1 MISIKIT
8 NAYILTMNETFQ
20 IIEHG
25 CICIENDIITY
36 IGDESAVS
44 HLEADTV
51 IDAQGNLVM
60 PGLINGH
67 THAAMSIYK
76 GMADDMPLK
85 EWLEHHIFPT
95 ESEFCTK
102 ENVETG
108 ARLGIME
115 MIMSG
120 TTCFADMYYFTP
132 TIAEV
137 CKQMGIRA
145 LLGQAV
151 LDFKAPDFDTPV
163 QAIEA
168 TQELIIKYAN
178 HSLVKIIPAPHS
190 PYTCSAEILQQCRK
204 LANEYTI
211 PLHIH
216 VSETIAEYNTS
227 LATHNLTPVQY
238 LNSLGMFDGKT
249 IAAHCVYISDEDRYI
264 LAEKRVHV
272 VNNPQSNMKLV
283 SGISPVPLLLQADI
297 PVCLGTDSSVSN
309 NSLDMF
315 QEMKVAALIH
325 KLNQSDASVLPAR
338 DIVYMCTRG
347 AAKVLGI
354 DHKVGSIEVGK
365 QADIILVN
373 INQPHLVPLYSIY
386 SHIVYAMQG
395 HDVDTVIINGAIV
408 YLQKQFQLVDPIETM
423 IDAQMI
429 ANAIMQRKSERE
441 QQQ

>member
-8 NAYILTMNETFQ
+8 NAYIVTMNDSFS
-20 IIEHG
+20 IIENG
-25 CICIENDIITY
+25 CICVENDIITY
-36 IGDESAVS
+36 IGDEAAVS
-44 HLEADTV
+44 HLEAQTV
-51 IDAQGNLVM
+51 IDAQGNLLM

-76 GMADDMPLK
+76 GMADDMPLQ

-95 ESEFCTK
+95 ESEFCTQQ
-102 ENVETG
+102 NVEIGT
-108 ARLGIME
+108 RLGIME

-120 TTCFADMYYFTP
+120 TTCFSDMYYFTP

-137 CKQMGIRA
+137 CKSMGMRA
-145 LLGQAV
+145 ILGQAI
-151 LDFKAPDFDTPV
+151 LDFKAPDFDTPM

-168 TQELIIKYAN
+168 TKNFVETHKN
-178 HSLVKIIPAPHS
+178 NPLVQIIPAPHS
-190 PYTCSAEILQQCRK
+190 PYTCNAEVLQACRK
-204 LANEYTI
+204 LANDFDV

-227 LATHNLTPVQY
+227 LAAHNLTPVQY
-238 LNSLGMFDGKT
+238 LHSLGMFNGKT
-249 IAAHCVYISDEDRYI
+249 IAAHCVYISDEDRQI
-264 LAEKRVHV
+264 LAQQKVHV

-283 SGISPVPLLLQADI
+283 SGISPVPLLLQANI

-325 KLNQSDASVLPAR
+325 KLNHSDASVLPAK
-338 DIVYMCTRG
+338 DLVYMCTRG

-354 DHKVGSIEVGK
+354 EHITGSLEVGK
-365 QADIILVN
+365 KADILLVN
-373 INQPHLVPLYSIY
+373 INQPHLVPLYSVY

-395 HDVDTVIINGAIV
+395 HDVDTVIINGTIV
-408 YLQKQFQLVDPIETM
+408 YLQKQFQLIDSIETM
-423 IDAQMI
+423 IDAQII
-429 ANAIMQRKSERE
+429 ANAILERKIERE
-441 QQQ
+441 K

>member
-8 NAYILTMNETFQ
+8 NAYILTMNESFD
-20 IIEHG
+20 IIENG
-25 CICIENDIITY
+25 CLCIENNIITY

-44 HLEADTV
+44 HLEAHTV
-51 IDAQGNLVM
+51 IDAQGNVIM

-102 ENVETG
+102 ENVEIG

-132 TIAEV
+132 TIAEI
-137 CKQMGIRA
+137 CKEMNMRA
-145 LLGQAV
+145 LLGQAI
-151 LDFKAPDFDTPV
+151 LDFKAPDFDTPT
-163 QAIEA
+163 QAIE
-168 TQELIIKYAN
+168 TTKQLIHEYSN
-178 HSLVKIIPAPHS
+178 NSLVQIIPAPHS
-190 PYTCSAEILQQCRK
+190 PYTCSEEVLRACRQ
-204 LANEYTI
+204 LANDCDV

-238 LNSLGMFDGKT
+238 LHSLGMFDGKT
-249 IAAHCVYISDEDRYI
+249 IAAHCVYISDEDRQI
-264 LAEKRVHV
+264 MAQQKVHV

-283 SGISPVPLLLQADI
+283 SGISPVPLLLQADV

-325 KLNQSDASVLPAR
+325 KLNQSDAAVLPAQ
-338 DIVYMCTRG
+338 DIVHMCTRG

-354 DHKVGSIEVGK
+354 DHIVGSLEVGK

-395 HDVDTVIINGAIV
+395 HDVDTVIINGTIV

-423 IDAQMI
+423 IDAQII
-429 ANAIMQRKSERE
+429 ANAIMQRKTERE
-441 QQQ
+441 QQ

>member
-216 VSETIAEYNTS
+216 VSE
-227 LATHNLTPVQY
+227 
-238 LNSLGMFDGKT
+238 
-249 IAAHCVYISDEDRYI
+249 
-264 LAEKRVHV
+264 
-272 VNNPQSNMKLV
+272 
-283 SGISPVPLLLQADI
+283 LL
-297 PVCLGTDSSVSN
+297 PN
-309 NSLDMF
+309 
-315 QEMKVAALIH
+315 
-325 KLNQSDASVLPAR
+325 
-338 DIVYMCTRG
+338 
-347 AAKVLGI
+347 
-354 DHKVGSIEVGK
+354 
-365 QADIILVN
+365 IIQVWQHITLLRCN
-373 INQPHLVPLYSIY
+373 I
-386 SHIVYAMQG
+386 
-395 HDVDTVIINGAIV
+395 
-408 YLQKQFQLVDPIETM
+408 
-423 IDAQMI
+423 
-429 ANAIMQRKSERE
+429 
-441 QQQ
+441 